1 MPHKSKNI
9 EIGKKG
15 EDMAVDYLKLR
26 NYEILARNFRSG
38 RIEIDIIA
46 RNGDILVFIE
56 VKTRSGNE
64 FGYPEESVDEAKQ
77 DAIETCAEEYLFQH
91 GWEGDIRFD
100 IIGISL
106 NSPSPIYHI
115 IDAF

>member
-1 MPHKSKNI
+1 MPHKNKNI

-15 EDMAVDYLKLR
+15 EDMAADYLLSR
-26 NYEILARNFRSG
+26 NYEILARNFRFG

-46 RNGDILVFIE
+46 RHGDILVFVE
-56 VKTRSGNE
+56 VKTRSGDE

-77 DAIETCAEEYLFQH
+77 EVIQTCAEEYIFQT

-106 NSPSPIYHI
+106 KSPSPIYHI
-115 IDAF
+115 VDAF

>member
-1 MPHKSKNI
+1 MPHKNKNI

-15 EDMAVDYLKLR
+15 EDMAVDYLMHSK
-26 NYEILARNFRSG
+26 YEILARNFRSG

-46 RNGDILVFIE
+46 RQGDILVFIE
-56 VKTRSGNE
+56 VKTRSGIE

-77 DAIETCAEEYLFQH
+77 DAIQTCAEEYIFQND
-91 GWEGDIRFD
+91 WQGDIRFD

-106 NSPSPIYHI
+106 NSSSPVYHI
-115 IDAF
+115 MDAF